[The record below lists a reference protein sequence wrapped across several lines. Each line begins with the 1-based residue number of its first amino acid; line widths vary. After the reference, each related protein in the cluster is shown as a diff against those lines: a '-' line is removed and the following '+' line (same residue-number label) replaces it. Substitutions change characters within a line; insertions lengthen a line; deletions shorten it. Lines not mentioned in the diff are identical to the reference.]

1 MFRQSDRLTIAAD
14 GTYTRIMKDVS
25 PEGRILGLDY
35 GSRRIGV
42 AVSDPLGL
50 TAQPLPP
57 IARTGDRK
65 DVAEIGRRAAELGAT
80 SVVLGLP
87 LLMNGDEGPAA
98 VRARE
103 FGARIEEDLSLPVTM
118 WDERMTTVQSERHLV
133 DSGVRRERRKELRD
147 SLSAMFLLQGILDL
161 RNRK

>member
-1 MFRQSDRLTIAAD
+1 
-14 GTYTRIMKDVS
+14 MKEAL
-25 PEGRILGLDY
+25 PKGRILGLDY
-35 GSRRIGV
+35 GSRRIGA

-57 IARTGDRK
+57 IVRLGDRK
-65 DVAEIGRRAAELGAT
+65 DIEEIGRRAADLEIV

-98 VRARE
+98 VRARK
-103 FGARIEEDLSLPVTM
+103 FAAQIESSLNLPVAM
-118 WDERMTTVQSERHLV
+118 WDERLTTVQSERHLV
-133 DSGVRRERRKELRD
+133 ESGLSRERRKELRD
-147 SLSAMFLLQGILDL
+147 SLSAMFLLQSVLDL